1 MRDAFMVGLVLAA
14 VWFVE
19 KCLTTPM
26 VFRPIVVGPLVGLVL
41 GDVKMG
47 ILCAATLETVFMGA
61 IQVGS
66 AVPPDPMIGAGVG
79 TALAIL
85 SGGGPIVAFTLGFP
99 IAIFGQSI
107 KVVCFIIRS
116 WYMGSACKYA
126 RNVELGKMQLLNWA
140 GLFLQ
145 CAIYGLVGFS
155 TVYFGASAVEGFI
168 NSIPASI
175 MNGLNVAGGLL
186 PAVGFALLVQP
197 MMNKNNIIYFILGF
211 ICVAFLKLPAIGVT
225 AFGIVLAYIIVFE
238 KTGGNG
244 GSGTVEAVSEKE
256 HDDWEELFDE

>member
-1 MRDAFMVGLVLAA
+1 MREALLVGLVLAA

-47 ILCAATLETVFMGA
+47 ILCGATLETVFMGA

-85 SGGGPIVAFTLGFP
+85 SGGGPGVAFALGLP

-116 WYMGSACKYA
+116 WYMGKACDYA
-126 RNVELGKMQLLNWA
+126 RNVEIGGMQILNWS
-140 GLFLQ
+140 GLVLQ
-145 CAIYGLVGFS
+145 CAIYGIVGFS
-155 TVYFGASAVEGFI
+155 TVYFGAAAVEGFI
-168 NSIPASI
+168 NAIPDSI

-197 MMNKNNIIYFILGF
+197 MMNRNNIIYFILGF
-211 ICVAFLKLPAIGVT
+211 LCVAFLKLPAIGIT
-225 AFGIVLAYIIVFE
+225 AFGIVLAYIVVFE
-238 KTGGNG
+238 KTGGG
-244 GSGTVEAVSEKE
+244 DAVKAEVAAE
-256 HDDWEELFDE
+256 DDDLEGLFDE

>member
-1 MRDAFMVGLVLAA
+1 MHNALLVGLVLAA

-26 VFRPIVVGPLVGLVL
+26 VFRPIVVGPLVGLAL
-41 GDVKMG
+41 GDLKMG
-47 ILCAATLETVFMGA
+47 ILCGATLETVFMGA

-66 AVPPDPMIGAGVG
+66 AVPPDPMLGAGVG

-85 SGGGPIVAFTLGFP
+85 SGGGPSVAFALGLP

-116 WYMGSACKYA
+116 WYMGKACEYA
-126 RNVELGKMQLLNWA
+126 RNAEIGRMQFLNWI
-140 GLFLQ
+140 GLALQ
-145 CAIYGLVGFS
+145 CGIYGIVGFS
-155 TVYFGASAVEGFI
+155 TVYFGAAAVEGFI
-168 NSIPASI
+168 GSIPDTI

-197 MMNKNNIIYFILGF
+197 MMNKYNVIYFILGF
-211 ICVAFLKLPAIGVT
+211 LCVAFLKLPAIGIT
-225 AFGIVLAYIIVFE
+225 AFGIVLAYIVVFE
-238 KTGGNG
+238 KTGNSG
-244 GSGTVEAVSEKE
+244 GEAAVVPSSEE
-256 HDDWEELFDE
+256 EDDLGGLFDE

>member
-1 MRDAFMVGLVLAA
+1 MHEALLVGLVLAA

-41 GDVKMG
+41 GDLKMG
-47 ILCAATLETVFMGA
+47 ILCGATLETVFMGA

-66 AVPPDPMIGAGVG
+66 AVPPDPMLGAGVG

-85 SGGGPIVAFTLGFP
+85 SGGGPGVAFALGLP

-107 KVVCFIIRS
+107 KVICFIIRS
-116 WYMGSACKYA
+116 WYMEKACEYA
-126 RNVELGKMQLLNWA
+126 RNVEIGRMQFLNWA
-140 GLFLQ
+140 GLALQ
-145 CAIYGLVGFS
+145 CGIYGFVGFA
-155 TVYFGASAVEGFI
+155 TVYFGAAAVESFI
-168 NSIPASI
+168 GAIPDTI

-197 MMNKNNIIYFILGF
+197 MMNKYNIIYFILGF
-211 ICVAFLKLPAIGVT
+211 ICVAFLKLPAIGIT
-225 AFGIVLAYIIVFE
+225 AFGIVLAYIVVFE
-238 KTGGNG
+238 KMGNSGGASAVVPASKEEDDLG
-244 GSGTVEAVSEKE
+244 G
-256 HDDWEELFDE
+256 LFDE

>member
-1 MRDAFMVGLVLAA
+1 MKEALLVGFVLAA

-41 GDVKMG
+41 GDLQTG
-47 ILCAATLETVFMGA
+47 ILCGATLETVFMGA

-85 SGGGPIVAFTLGFP
+85 SGGGPSVAFTLGFP

-116 WYMGSACKYA
+116 WYMGKACEYA
-126 RNVELGKMQLLNWA
+126 RNVNITKMRLLNWA

-145 CAIYGLVGFS
+145 CAIYGVIGFA
-155 TVYFGASAVEGFI
+155 TVYFGAAAVSSFI
-168 NSIPASI
+168 EAIPESI

-197 MMNKNNIIYFILGF
+197 MMGRHNIIYFILGF
-211 ICVAFLKLPAIGVT
+211 LCVAFLNLPAIGIT
-225 AFGIVLAYIIVFE
+225 AFGVVLAYLVVFE
-238 KTGGNG
+238 KVGNQ
-244 GSGTVEAVSEKE
+244 GSSNDPVSSTEKE
-256 HDDWEELFDE
+256 DWEELFDE

>member
-1 MRDAFMVGLVLAA
+1 MKEALLVGLVLAL
-14 VWFVE
+14 VWFIE

-41 GDVKMG
+41 GDLRTGV
-47 ILCAATLETVFMGA
+47 LCGAALETVFMGA

-85 SGGGPIVAFTLGFP
+85 SGGGPSVAFTLGFP

-116 WYMGSACKYA
+116 WYMPKACEYA
-126 RNVELGKMQLLNWA
+126 RNVNIAKMRMLNWA
-140 GLFLQ
+140 GLLLQ
-145 CAIYGLVGFS
+145 CAIYGLVGFA
-155 TVYFGASAVEGFI
+155 TVYFGAAAVSGFI
-168 NSIPASI
+168 ESIPESI

-197 MMNKNNIIYFILGF
+197 MMNRSNIIYFILGF
-211 ICVAFLKLPAIGVT
+211 ICVAFLKLPTIGIT
-225 AFGIVLAYIIVFE
+225 AFGIVLAYLIVFE
-238 KTGGNG
+238 KVGNQ
-244 GSGTVEAVSEKE
+244 SSTCIETADAAAEE
-256 HDDWEELFDE
+256 DWEELFNE